1 MYYNINIQSQ
11 LRQILKNKNI
21 FNTNFESS
29 EEYLTDVY
37 DGNIYSKLL
46 NTVDGELIKNGA
58 AFTFTINTD
67 GISICE
73 KSNLDIQPVY
83 LVINE
88 IKKEF
93 RYCPENVIVAGID

>member
-46 NTVDGELIKNGA
+46 NTVDK
-58 AFTFTINTD
+58 
-67 GISICE
+67 IC
-73 KSNLDIQPVY
+73 
-83 LVINE
+83 
-88 IKKEF
+88 
-93 RYCPENVIVAGID
+93 